1 MYDEYELYLM
11 EQIKQATGLQH
22 IRSCD
27 YEKWITSQL
36 QNVQKYASLLRDI
49 GFNNVLIAEIGKGVL
64 DTVVPDLIKNYH
76 DAIAITPFASTF
88 SPSYRAYSGF
98 LWEHPSEIIYT
109 DKQIIAP
116 TIQEVGT
123 FITSLS
129 TQSANQIRAMIKSY
143 LVHHTEIWIGAYG
156 NVYDENKLGNIA
168 TLENIKE
175 LLEEYNVSEIE
186 EFHETDQG
194 TYVSVVK
201 SKFKTKE
208 LTLSR

>member
-11 EQIKQATGLQH
+11 EQIKQATRLQH
-22 IRSCD
+22 IQSCD
-27 YEKWITSQL
+27 YEKWISSQL
-36 QNVQKYASLLRDI
+36 QNVQKYADFLNGI
-49 GFNNVLIAEIGKGVL
+49 GFSNVLIAEIGKGIL
-64 DTVVPDLIKNYH
+64 DTVVLDLIKHYH
-76 DAIAITPFASTF
+76 DAIAITPFATSF
-88 SPSYRAYSGF
+88 DQLDRVYPG
-98 LWEHPSEIIYT
+98 LLLENPSEIIYT

-123 FITSLS
+123 LITSLS

-156 NVYDENKLGNIA
+156 NVYDENKLENIA

-175 LLEEYNVSEIE
+175 LLEEYNISEIE
-186 EFHETDQG
+186 EFHETDQD
-194 TYVSVVK
+194 TYLSVVK